1 MAYISF
7 SMRDKNGELGNVRL
21 PVAEP
26 TAIDG
31 AGSIAIE
38 WDDVDGGELKD
49 AIEGVTLGVLARG
62 YFAHGEFT
70 DDPAYP
76 ASNFAQREWG
86 LRVFM
91 TGDEDG
97 RTFTITLP
105 TVDAA
110 ALTIVPGED
119 DVLLADAG
127 AMAELVL
134 EFEDALRY
142 PSNGASAEQTITVT
156 KARLIGRNS

>member
-21 PVAEP
+21 PMAEP
-26 TAIDG
+26 SAITG

-38 WDDVDGGELKD
+38 WDDVGGGELKD
-49 AIEGVTLGVLARG
+49 AVEGVTLGVIARG
-62 YFAHGEFT
+62 YFGIGEF
-70 DDPAYP
+70 DDVPDYP

-86 LRVFM
+86 LRIFL

-110 ALTIVPGED
+110 ALTLQTGED
-119 DVLLADAG
+119 DVLLADGG
-127 AMAELVL
+127 AMAELVT

-142 PSNGASAEQTITVT
+142 PSQGASDEQTVTVER
-156 KARLIGRNS
+156 ARLVGRNS